1 MDLSR
6 QSRFENRM
14 DLLGYL
20 RTQAHANRLANHRL
34 HHAMRTLSSAEYQAP
49 RTSFFPSLAK
59 TLDHILAVDLY
70 YLAALHGEADMER
83 QWREAPKCGTVAE
96 LAAAQEVADLRFV
109 ADVGGLSAAALDEIV
124 DLQRAEGR
132 IQRERRGHVIAHL
145 LNHQVHHR
153 GQAHAMLAGT
163 NVKPPPLDEFL
174 MPSEAHLR
182 ETDVKAAGWTEAS
195 LFGSP

>member
-1 MDLSR
+1 
-6 QSRFENRM
+6 M

-20 RTQAHANRLANHRL
+20 RTQVHANRLANHRL
-34 HHAMRTLSSAEYQAP
+34 HHAMRTLSTQEYQAP

-59 TLDHILAVDLY
+59 TLDHILAVDIY

-83 QWREAPKCGTVAE
+83 QWRAAPKCET
-96 LAAAQEVADLRFV
+96 VADLAFAQVAADARFV
-109 ADVGGLSAAALDEIV
+109 AYVGALDTESLEDVIELDRGHGKV
-124 DLQRAEGR
+124 
-132 IQRERRGHVIAHL
+132 QRERRGHVIAHL

-163 NVKPPPLDEFL
+163 AVKPPQLDEFL

-182 ETDVKAAGWTEAS
+182 QADLEAVGWTEVS
-195 LFGSP
+195 LFGRPVHGR

>member
-1 MDLSR
+1 L
-6 QSRFENRM
+6 

-34 HHAMRTLSSAEYQAP
+34 HRAMRTLSKEEYKAP

-70 YLAALHGEADMER
+70 YLAALEGEADMER
-83 QWREAPKCGTVAE
+83 QWRRAPTCDTVAE
-96 LAAAQEVADLRFV
+96 LAFAQTAADLRFV
-109 ADVGGLSAAALDEIV
+109 AHVGGLSAALLDEGISL
-124 DLQRAEGR
+124 DRGEGR
-132 IQRERRGHVIAHL
+132 IQRELRGHVIAHL

-153 GQAHAMLAGT
+153 GQAHAMLAGA
-163 NVKPPPLDEFL
+163 NVEPPQLDEFL

-182 ETDVKAAGWTEAS
+182 EADVKAAGWTEAS
-195 LFGSP
+195 LFGAP